1 MKVFTIDLQPLW
13 NVYGHSMDYCH
24 KYTSEKA
31 ESLDAVPIPIASN
44 GTDHAPAVK
53 AGTGETSAR
62 EERLVDKEG
71 NSTIWRYIDTIA
83 RKFNNKNDIFRF

>member
-1 MKVFTIDLQPLW
+1 MKLFTIDLQPLW
-13 NVYGHSMDYCH
+13 NVYGHSMDYCP
-24 KYTSEKA
+24 KYTCEKA

-44 GTDHAPAVK
+44 GTDGPAVK

-71 NSTIWRYIDTIA
+71 NFTIW
-83 RKFNNKNDIFRF
+83 